1 MSNLK
6 IQRIEVP
13 ELNIDDYGSKISE
26 QFNNIDIN
34 FQALANSDFFTGAR
48 GKGLKLIEVE
58 PTSSDTFEFRED
70 LEFHDESILEG
81 SAGTALKN
89 SIINAFKKYNKSN
102 TTWYVGKKYV
112 LYIDNNKKVHNI
124 YPIIYTSETVGVDG
138 NTSQD
143 NSYLDF
149 EYVNKVLTLTKSKG
163 YPSLYYDADKKKYC
177 WLINGAKTGIV
188 AQGKDG
194 LNGLPGPG
202 VDFDVLEV
210 ETEPLTDDGFY
221 KISRVYWPKYQMWQ
235 NFYLNISSEDG
246 NLNAGGSG
254 YPATDIEWLSGGR
267 DEWINSYGSKTFL
280 VSRTLIEYEEV
291 EDGGT
296 YIKNGDSYIPISN
309 IYIKNNDNSYSKI
322 TATYIKESE
331 NKYVKVTNGL
341 GDYIE
346 NKGSYE
352 LIKTIHVENDGKYTQ
367 LSKNYTAGEAY
378 VQKEIP
384 VLHLCK
390 LIHKSALNI
399 KQRFD
404 KVDVDP
410 VKPDT
415 GGIIVDDN
423 KELIDPKT
431 DTVVEEATTNNSEP
445 VLMTAAITP
454 NQTGPIIAIDK
465 TTIGSMAPVFSTV
478 VSDETKQKFTETYDN
493 NKKFVNEISTGKVT
507 SIQYVSNGNKLV
519 EVSLEGSLGSQIKAS
534 TAHYADDIYGVY
546 LTKENMHSL
555 TSTIS
560 SGSTTGVSLAFDD
573 INWNTANNYALRCL
587 YLKDCAYANGG
598 GIPSSGILIYN
609 STRLDIDS
617 SNPNGTTGTL
627 NMRYVGDVGDYKKGD
642 TTADPDNKDNADN
655 VKSLILNLGA
665 NGVLETGGVNV
676 GNGKLSVKRDE
687 VKGDKVNITIPT
699 TITNNLTVGAVD
711 NSTEVTINGPTTIS
725 DDLIVKDK
733 LTVETRTNED
743 KTTQTHVDIGTD
755 DNQAIV
761 TINGPTI
768 IDENLTVNNSIS
780 TNVIGGLAANDND
793 VSPKIKFVT
802 YGTPTTNAPAVT
814 GPAGGTTT
822 GGSQTVV
829 GDDKQEVDTNNNQHE
844 TVIGGDKQGI
854 TTEDPMEGVVGGGD
868 KPVVDP
874 GFILIKNEALDLA
887 NMQMVDVPQILF
899 NIITGLYNG
908 KTWDNI
914 DEYSNTTW
922 VSKNYELKIKPFK
935 IYPTDHEIINPSN
948 YLCYHITGYIECFD
962 PSTVGDDDVEGYVES
977 NVYLNRLNIDTI
989 VRTKVETNSSNEI
1002 EHKDLSLRIYSGVR
1016 KWGEDDYFALPYICE
1031 NPNGTTSTYYVYEV
1045 HTDKILGVD
1054 EITNDVDSYW
1064 EIKKSPDNNLTG
1076 KYLVIGRVNMS
1087 SINGPYLVDTVRM
1100 DVNNVYRV
1108 MQSVWFTTTH
1118 YDPATQS

>member
-6 IQRIEVP
+6 IQKIEAP
-13 ELNIDDYGSKISE
+13 ELNIADYGPNISA
-26 QFNNIDIN
+26 QFNNIDTN

-81 SAGTALKN
+81 DAGTALKN
-89 SIINAFKKYNKSN
+89 SIIKAFKKYNKSN

-112 LYIDNNKKVHNI
+112 LYIDNDKKVHNV

-210 ETEPLTDDGFY
+210 ETEPLTNDGFY
-221 KISRVYWPKYQMWQ
+221 KISRVYWPKYQIWQ
-235 NFYLNISSEDG
+235 NFYLNISSENG
-246 NLNAGGSG
+246 SLNAGGSG

-291 EDGGT
+291 APGTGTHKKNTNGT
-296 YIKNGDSYIPISN
+296 YTPV
-309 IYIKNNDNSYSKI
+309 
-322 TATYIKESE
+322 SE
-331 NKYVKVTNGL
+331 GGN
-341 GDYIE
+341 
-346 NKGSYE
+346 
-352 LIKTIHVENDGKYTQ
+352 
-367 LSKNYTAGEAY
+367 Y

-399 KQRFD
+399 KQGFD

-445 VLMTAAITP
+445 VLITAAIAP
-454 NQTGPIIAIDK
+454 NQTDPIIAIDK

-478 VSDETKQKFTETYDN
+478 VSDETKQEFTEAYDN

-598 GIPSSGILIYN
+598 GIPNSGILIYN

-617 SNPNGTTGTL
+617 SSTNGTTGTL
-627 NMRYVGDVGDYKKGD
+627 NMRYVGNVGDYKKGD

-676 GNGKLSVKRDE
+676 GNGKLSVK
-687 VKGDKVNITIPT
+687 GDKVNITVPT
-699 TITNNLTVGAVD
+699 TI
-711 NSTEVTINGPTTIS
+711 NGKLDVNTSATIS
-725 DDLIVKDK
+725 KDLKVSGYLDVGNGKLSVK
-733 LTVETRTNED
+733 EE
-743 KTTQTHVDIGTD
+743 KTPNNNSQTHVDIKGLTSIDGNLNVKNSTTITD
-755 DNQAIV
+755 DLGVGN
-761 TINGPTI
+761 TITTNIISGPG
-768 IDENLTVNNSIS
+768 S
-780 TNVIGGLAANDND
+780 TP
-793 VSPKIKFVT
+793 PKLQFVT
-802 YGTPTTNAPAVT
+802 YKTSTSNAPAVP
-814 GPAGGTTT
+814 GPGGETTT
-822 GGSQTVV
+822 GGSQTIIDVT
-829 GDDKQEVDTNNNQHE
+829 DKYT
-844 TVIGGDKQGI
+844 TS
-854 TTEDPMEGVVGGGD
+854 TEDPVKEIFPD
-868 KPVVDP
+868 VDNDQP
-874 GFILIKNEALDLA
+874 AQPPIPIDPPYEQIKNEPLNLG
-887 NMQMVDVPQILF
+887 NMQLVDIPQILF
-899 NIITGLYNG
+899 KIITSLY
-908 KTWDNI
+908 DNKPWGDI
-914 DEYSNTTW
+914 NSYSNTTW

-935 IYPTDHEIINPSN
+935 TYYPDRETTLE

-962 PSTVGDDDVEGYVES
+962 PSIVNDSNIDPQGYIEE

-989 VRTKVETNSSNEI
+989 VRTEI
-1002 EHKDLSLRIYSGVR
+1002 TKDDNGIKHKDLSLRIYNGHI
-1016 KWGEDDYFALPYICE
+1016 KWGEKDYFALPYICRDPSGNGVGESKYTKVTDEDE
-1031 NPNGTTSTYYVYEV
+1031 NIIS
-1045 HTDKILGVD
+1045 
-1054 EITNDVDSYW
+1054 W
-1064 EIKKSPDNNLTG
+1064 EIVSSPAGNFKNKHL
-1076 KYLVIGRVNMS
+1076 INGRVNMS
-1087 SINGPYLVDTVRM
+1087 SINGPYLIDTCHTEGTTIYR
-1100 DVNNVYRV
+1100 NV
-1108 MQSVWFTTTH
+1108 SSSWITTT
-1118 YDPATQS
+1118 YYAEP

>member
-6 IQRIEVP
+6 IQKIEAP
-13 ELNIDDYGSKISE
+13 KLNVADYGSKINE
-26 QFNNIDIN
+26 QFDNIDIN
-34 FQALANSDFFTGAR
+34 FQSLANSDFFTGAR

-58 PTSSDTFEFRED
+58 PTSSNTFEFRED

-81 SAGTALKN
+81 DAGEDLKN
-89 SIINAFKKYNKSN
+89 SIINAFEKYNKSN

-254 YPATDIEWLSGGR
+254 YTATDIEWLSGGR

-309 IYIKNNDNSYSKI
+309 IYIKNNNDSYSKI
-322 TATYIKESE
+322 PTTYIKESE

-352 LIKTIHVENDGKYTQ
+352 LIKTIYVENDGKYTQ

-390 LIHKSALNI
+390 IIHKTADNI
-399 KQRFD
+399 KQGFD

-454 NQTGPIIAIDK
+454 NQTGPIIATDK
-465 TTIGSMAPVFSTV
+465 IAIGSMAPVFSTV
-478 VSDETKQKFTETYDN
+478 VSDETKQKFTEAYDN

-519 EVSLEGSLGSQIKAS
+519 EVSMEGSLGSQIQAA
-534 TAHYADDIYGVY
+534 TAYYADDIYGVY

-609 STRLDIDS
+609 STRLDIDPS
-617 SNPNGTTGTL
+617 STNGTTGTL
-627 NMRYVGDVGDYKKGD
+627 NMRYVGNVGDYKKGD
-642 TTADPDNKDNADN
+642 TTADPDKVDTDN

-665 NGVLETGGVNV
+665 NGALETGSATIAKDLTVTNNLYAKGEKVNITGTTTINGKLDVNNSVTISKDLKV
-676 GNGKLSVKRDE
+676 GGYLDVGDGKLSVKE
-687 VKGDKVNITIPT
+687 EKTP
-699 TITNNLTVGAVD
+699 NN
-711 NSTEVTINGPTTIS
+711 NS
-725 DDLIVKDK
+725 
-733 LTVETRTNED
+733 
-743 KTTQTHVDIGTD
+743 QTHVDIKGLTSIDGNLNVKNSTTIAD
-755 DNQAIV
+755 DLGVGN
-761 TINGPTI
+761 TITTNIISGPG
-768 IDENLTVNNSIS
+768 S
-780 TNVIGGLAANDND
+780 TP
-793 VSPKIKFVT
+793 PKLQFVT
-802 YGTPTTNAPAVT
+802 YKTSTSNAPAVP
-814 GPAGGTTT
+814 GPGGETTT
-822 GGSQTVV
+822 GGSQTIIDVT
-829 GDDKQEVDTNNNQHE
+829 DKYT
-844 TVIGGDKQGI
+844 TS
-854 TTEDPMEGVVGGGD
+854 TEDPVKEIF
-868 KPVVDP
+868 PVVDGEQP
-874 GFILIKNEALDLA
+874 VGPPTPTDPPYEPVENEPLNLG
-887 NMQMVDVPQILF
+887 NMQLVDIPQILF

-908 KTWDNI
+908 KTWGNI
-914 DEYSNTTW
+914 DKYSNTTW

-935 IYPTDHEIINPSN
+935 IYPTDHEITNPSN

-962 PSTVGDDDVEGYVES
+962 PSTVGDNDVEGYVES

-989 VRTKVETNSSNEI
+989 VRTKVEINSSNEI
-1002 EHKDLSLRIYSGVR
+1002 EHKDLSLRIHNCYTN
-1016 KWGEDDYFALPYICE
+1016 WGEKNHLALPYICIDPVGMGKGDTSYTEIKDDHE
-1031 NPNGTTSTYYVYEV
+1031 NVIS
-1045 HTDKILGVD
+1045 
-1054 EITNDVDSYW
+1054 W
-1064 EIKKSPDNNLTG
+1064 EINYSTQNSDVNGQILLK
-1076 KYLVIGRVNMS
+1076 GRINMS
-1087 SINGPYLVDTVRM
+1087 SINGPYLVDTLNRS
-1100 DVNNVYRV
+1100 DENYRNI
-1108 MQSVWFTTTH
+1108 SSAWITTT
-1118 YDPATQS
+1118 YYEPSTQS